1 MDIFP
6 KTGWMNLPISLLE
19 RYGFSHSE
27 LLPISTCY
35 FIYTRY
41 IRYIHVT
48 YKLYITYVFHT
59 IFYMNELYL
68 NHLHHLLAGSV
79 GPLPKLSLINCGRL
93 AGSLLIEPA
102 TVLPS
107 FGRFCSVVFIILM
120 LSGRLVLSL
129 PCCVTLFAFR
139 AVPLGRSALGAPV
152 LLSIPGCFDVTGFAF
167 VLGFGKILWGGS
179 SWICPFVFPLNSS
192 MVGSTIAGMCF
203 VLVGAL
209 ISSKNGVLP
218 PVMNFSKSRL
228 L

>member
-102 TVLPS
+102 TLS
-107 FGRFCSVVFIILM
+107 FREDRFFLSKSQKSIFLTGSLFFLLLKKVPGRQFWKS
-120 LSGRLVLSL
+120 
-129 PCCVTLFAFR
+129 
-139 AVPLGRSALGAPV
+139 
-152 LLSIPGCFDVTGFAF
+152 
-167 VLGFGKILWGGS
+167 KILTS
-179 SWICPFVFPLNSS
+179 SSQFF
-192 MVGSTIAGMCF
+192 
-203 VLVGAL
+203 
-209 ISSKNGVLP
+209 
-218 PVMNFSKSRL
+218 
-228 L
+228 

>member
-19 RYGFSHSE
+19 RYGFSHPE

-79 GPLPKLSLINCGRL
+79 GPLPKLSLINCGQP

-152 LLSIPGCFDVTGFAF
+152 LLSIPGCFDVTGFAS
-167 VLGFGKILWGGS
+167 VLGFGNILWGGQ
-179 SWICPFVFPLNSS
+179 
-192 MVGSTIAGMCF
+192 VGSVRSSFPSTRRWLDQPLQACASCWLARLSVQRMVCF
-203 VLVGAL
+203 
-209 ISSKNGVLP
+209 LP
-218 PVMNFSKSRL
+218 S
-228 L
+228 